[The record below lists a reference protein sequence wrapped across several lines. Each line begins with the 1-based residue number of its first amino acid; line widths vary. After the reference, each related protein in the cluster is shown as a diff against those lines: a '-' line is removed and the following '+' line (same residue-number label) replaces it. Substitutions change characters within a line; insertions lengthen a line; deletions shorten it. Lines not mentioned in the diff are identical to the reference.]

1 MEEEKSLFSPGME
14 AFFAREKQ
22 DKLMRYR
29 HLNRFCKKG
38 QIVLAGSSLME
49 QFPIYELMQDFDL
62 PLTIYNRGIGGYVSR
77 DMLAALD
84 VQVLEL
90 APSKLFINIGTNDIG
105 NGIEDELYANYETI
119 LRRVR
124 EALPRC
130 KMYVMAYF
138 PCNDRD
144 DLGLPAAVKAGMF
157 AHRTP
162 RSILAAN
169 KKVQALAEKMGCT
182 YIDVNR
188 GLTDDRGLLKAEYC
202 IDGVHFYADG
212 YVPVLGNLR
221 PYLEE

>member
-105 NGIEDELYANYETI
+105 NIELLCGSCNQRKSAKDEITWANENG
-119 LRRVR
+119 R
-124 EALPRC
+124 
-130 KMYVMAYF
+130 
-138 PCNDRD
+138 
-144 DLGLPAAVKAGMF
+144 
-157 AHRTP
+157 
-162 RSILAAN
+162 
-169 KKVQALAEKMGCT
+169 
-182 YIDVNR
+182 
-188 GLTDDRGLLKAEYC
+188 LL
-202 IDGVHFYADG
+202 
-212 YVPVLGNLR
+212 
-221 PYLEE
+221 